1 MKSKLKY
8 VEVRKMKRFMSEP
21 EILKIVGITAVTVD
35 LLGIGLTIIVAKK
48 MLQRKIIKESEN
60 VLGDY
65 IQYTLKEKNNEK

>member
-1 MKSKLKY
+1 
-8 VEVRKMKRFMSEP
+8 MKRFMSES

>member
-1 MKSKLKY
+1 
-8 VEVRKMKRFMSEP
+8 MKRFMSEP

>member
-1 MKSKLKY
+1 
-8 VEVRKMKRFMSEP
+8 MKRYMSEP

>member
-1 MKSKLKY
+1 
-8 VEVRKMKRFMSEP
+8 MSES

>member
-1 MKSKLKY
+1 
-8 VEVRKMKRFMSEP
+8 MKRFMSES
-21 EILKIVGITAVTVD
+21 EILKIVGITTVTVD

>member
-1 MKSKLKY
+1 
-8 VEVRKMKRFMSEP
+8 MKRFMSER

>member
-1 MKSKLKY
+1 
-8 VEVRKMKRFMSEP
+8 MKRFMSEQ